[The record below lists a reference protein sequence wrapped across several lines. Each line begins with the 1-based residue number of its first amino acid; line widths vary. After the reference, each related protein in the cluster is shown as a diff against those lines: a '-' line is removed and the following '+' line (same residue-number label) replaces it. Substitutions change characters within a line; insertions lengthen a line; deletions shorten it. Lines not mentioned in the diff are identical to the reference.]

1 MSIPGQVEE
10 LPAVTSKDEG
20 SGASKNAMAG
30 VETRLDRLSDQMELC
45 ITEIMNLRIAG
56 QMLPSLSGTRRVYR
70 APSKPKG
77 DGYLPVI
84 PSNAPLLSE
93 NGGPEGSFSPPALP
107 EALPPS
113 DSLRES
119 RRSNNTMI
127 RMATSGSLDGPH
139 SYRSFRDMRDVSANS
154 ASEPD
159 LGSEEEERAVE
170 TRRRV
175 QQARSVDLKV
185 AWRMHGKQMRQHF
198 PDDDTQ
204 PLMRLVYRSR
214 ADYVW
219 ELLDDANSSA
229 TAWWISAFLKLLVV
243 SSLFITNL
251 QTSEGICMNPVLAA
265 AIETSFD
272 IIFLMEFACRLLSA
286 PSKKTYLADLLN
298 WPDMLSATGL
308 PLRASIGLVLSSS
321 HPWQPASSICTA
333 ALSTSLSSE
342 EAIIQG
348 LLLFGLPLV
357 RFLKLLRYFESFRL
371 LIDACRNSAESLP
384 VLTYMMT
391 VITLFS
397 ATAIYLVE
405 PRDNIP
411 TMQHSLWLAIVTM
424 TTVGYG
430 DFYPVSLGGYVSVSV
445 LTFVSVLFL
454 ALPVGIIGY
463 EFTTSWQNRD
473 KVLLLTRIR
482 KGLRKWGYSA
492 KDLKILFK
500 YVDADED
507 GSLNIAEF
515 MELVRQMRVGITA
528 DSALHIFE
536 LFDDDSSGTID
547 YAEFLRHV
555 YPEDY
560 VRDQQKS
567 RGSLDASRGKA
578 QEALE
583 HLEMLRIKSSED
595 ASVDSLQ
602 ELQEG

>member
-1 MSIPGQVEE
+1 MG
-10 LPAVTSKDEG
+10 
-20 SGASKNAMAG
+20 
-30 VETRLDRLSDQMELC
+30 
-45 ITEIMNLRIAG
+45 
-56 QMLPSLSGTRRVYR
+56 
-70 APSKPKG
+70 
-77 DGYLPVI
+77 
-84 PSNAPLLSE
+84 
-93 NGGPEGSFSPPALP
+93 
-107 EALPPS
+107 
-113 DSLRES
+113 
-119 RRSNNTMI
+119 
-127 RMATSGSLDGPH
+127 
-139 SYRSFRDMRDVSANS
+139 DVSANS

-159 LGSEEEERAVE
+159 LGSDEGERAVE

-175 QQARSVDLKV
+175 LQARSVDLKV

-198 PDDDTQ
+198 PDDETQ

-229 TAWWISAFLKLLVV
+229 TAWWVSTFLKLLVV

-265 AIETSFD
+265 VIETSFD
-272 IIFLMEFACRLLSA
+272 VIFLIEFVCRLLSA
-286 PSKKTYLADLLN
+286 PSKKAYLADLLN

-308 PLRASIGLVLSSS
+308 PLRASIGLVLSS
-321 HPWQPASSICTA
+321 HPWQQASSTCTTDI
-333 ALSTSLSSE
+333 STSLSSE

-371 LIDACRNSAESLP
+371 LIEACRNSAESLP

-492 KDLKILFK
+492 KDLKILFQ

-536 LFDDDSSGTID
+536 LFDDDSSGTIN

-602 ELQEG
+602 ELQEGS